1 MSLRLFCNQRL
12 IVIGLGC
19 TYFCTFINIAV
30 KYRIELNF
38 MVCSCVIKK
47 NAISVIVRSSLFFL
61 ICFSWTPLL
70 ADSIMP
76 AVDADAKITVVDH
89 LDSVMADSKL
99 TLSKLVDITM
109 EKYPDS
115 SWLTALEEEA
125 AALSER
131 SKSWTSGAAQVAL
144 GYQSMSTFKLNYGT
158 ANLQV
163 PLWNLGQRDAQ
174 HQLANQAENSAQ
186 LQASGVK
193 LRVAGLVREALW
205 NMALAKIRYEQA
217 QAELGVYAHLLST
230 IKRRVEAGDLPRA
243 DDLLAQTELLQK
255 RSNYTLA
262 EAELMHARKRY
273 MSITQQALVPSIYE
287 EKLVDLKEISQ
298 AHPILQS
305 INSQIDVKQ
314 AELKAHQ
321 AIGSGQTNVIAGILS
336 DEGYDARSN
345 KAEFFNVGVSIPFG
359 GSAHLQPQIAAINVQ
374 LNKLI
379 AERDLLYRSLEQAH
393 HEAEHNLEVN
403 KVELDN
409 ANEQRA
415 VSEQL
420 LSMTQLAFSVGEIG
434 LMDLLKIQSR
444 TQQAILTAKERAVMI
459 QRDRAFY
466 NQAVGVMP

>member
-1 MSLRLFCNQRL
+1 
-12 IVIGLGC
+12 
-19 TYFCTFINIAV
+19 
-30 KYRIELNF
+30 

-131 SKSWTSGAAQVAL
+131 SKSWISGAAQVAL

-193 LRVAGLVREALW
+193 VRVAG
-205 NMALAKIRYEQA
+205 
-217 QAELGVYAHLLST
+217 
-230 IKRRVEAGDLPRA
+230 
-243 DDLLAQTELLQK
+243 
-255 RSNYTLA
+255 
-262 EAELMHARKRY
+262 
-273 MSITQQALVPSIYE
+273 
-287 EKLVDLKEISQ
+287 
-298 AHPILQS
+298 
-305 INSQIDVKQ
+305 
-314 AELKAHQ
+314 
-321 AIGSGQTNVIAGILS
+321 
-336 DEGYDARSN
+336 
-345 KAEFFNVGVSIPFG
+345 
-359 GSAHLQPQIAAINVQ
+359 
-374 LNKLI
+374 
-379 AERDLLYRSLEQAH
+379 
-393 HEAEHNLEVN
+393 
-403 KVELDN
+403 
-409 ANEQRA
+409 
-415 VSEQL
+415 
-420 LSMTQLAFSVGEIG
+420 
-434 LMDLLKIQSR
+434 
-444 TQQAILTAKERAVMI
+444 
-459 QRDRAFY
+459 
-466 NQAVGVMP
+466 